1 MGVYGNWIRIA
12 NQDKYNINYI
22 VERKYGD
29 MKKLMKKLWE
39 KKDSKKGFTLVELIV
54 VLVILAILMAILVP
68 TLTAWID
75 KAKNKQI
82 TLNARTVLMAAQS
95 AQAEAYGDSPSREAE
110 SDEVKAYL
118 NAEEIKGT
126 WRVTVSKDFKTVTK
140 FEYHEGGAL
149 VIYEDGAWSD
159 PTSSNDDLKDV
170 VVVETTTP

>member
-1 MGVYGNWIRIA
+1 
-12 NQDKYNINYI
+12 
-22 VERKYGD
+22 

-95 AQAEAYGDSPSREAE
+95 AQAEAYGDSPSRIATSAE
-110 SDEVKAYL
+110 VMAYL
-118 NAEEIKGT
+118 NTAEIKGT
-126 WRVTVSKDFKTVTK
+126 WHATVSKNFKTVTK
-140 FEYHEGGAL
+140 FEYNEGGFTVA
-149 VIYEDGAWSD
+149 YEDGAWKD
-159 PTSSNDDLKDV
+159 PAESSVDLDKDLSLETSA
-170 VVVETTTP
+170 P

>member
-1 MGVYGNWIRIA
+1 
-12 NQDKYNINYI
+12 
-22 VERKYGD
+22 

-95 AQAEAYGDSPSREAE
+95 AQAEAYGESPS
-110 SDEVKAYL
+110 EVADPDDVEAYL
-118 NAEEIKGT
+118 NPGEIKGK
-126 WRVTVSKDFKTVTK
+126 WVATVSSDKKSITSFV
-140 FEYHEGGAL
+140 YYEGGL
-149 VIYEDGAWSD
+149 SVEYKDGKWEDPVTATSVSNNDVKIEG
-159 PTSSNDDLKDV
+159 SSN
-170 VVVETTTP
+170 P